1 VLHTIVERVLKTY
14 DPIGDFDQARI
25 AESREKI
32 LQYFEKLTSAG
43 QTDADRLI
51 EYGTV
56 YLKELHE
63 GPDRRF
69 TGC

>member
-1 VLHTIVERVLKTY
+1 MRTIVERVLRTY
-14 DPIGDFDQARI
+14 DQIRTFDELRV

-43 QTDADRLI
+43 QTDEDRLI
-51 EYGTV
+51 EYGTA
-56 YLKELHE
+56 YLRELHE

-69 TGC
+69 TCC

>member
-1 VLHTIVERVLKTY
+1 MQTIVERVLRTY
-14 DPIGDFDQARI
+14 HPISTFDQALV

-32 LQYFEKLTSAG
+32 LQYFEKLASAG
-43 QTDADRLI
+43 QIDADLLV
-51 EYGTV
+51 EYGTA